1 MDSAAL
7 AATLGEEELPAVVAD
22 FSSVEAAAAGGVV
35 PLGSEFPFRRK
46 TSAVGVVSALLP
58 SPALSPPAR
67 FMLLMRSRTELFLA
81 AGTGA
86 AIEDDVPLAVVE
98 VVLAVLAWDF
108 DDSCCSGAA
117 PELAAS
123 AEDFITDVISPDFRS
138 TPTMDHG
145 RGLGSGFG
153 FGTPATAGGSAA
165 LSEGGSDGRLD
176 EGREVENLVALRP
189 TMEPPLAVGEVAGT
203 PPPATRDELSSVED
217 GPTSDVGDVSDP
229 ASPVDL
235 FLGRQATLKRLY
247 MTNRR

>member
-7 AATLGEEELPAVVAD
+7 AATLGEEELPVVAD

-165 LSEGGSDGRLD
+165 LSEGGSDGKLD
-176 EGREVENLVALRP
+176 EGRDVENLVALRP

-203 PPPATRDELSSVED
+203 PPPVTRDELSSVED